1 MSSNKYSEE
10 MEQQIIAAVS
20 SSTVI
25 DYASQKLA
33 MASLAETCEYTEK
46 ELSAKLRHM
55 AKSNDKIQC
64 FFLPKYET
72 KKGEKPRSKNLLV
85 SDLEALTGLE
95 LESLVNANRQIIV
108 DLLDFIK
115 SHALKAD

>member
-1 MSSNKYSEE
+1 MSNKYSEE

-20 SSTVI
+20 SKDVVG
-25 DYASQKLA
+25 YVSQKHAMLQLA
-33 MASLAETCEYTEK
+33 RECEYTEK

-64 FFLPKYET
+64 FYLPKYET
-72 KKGEKPRSKNLLV
+72 KKGEKPRSKALLV

-95 LESLVNANRQIIV
+95 LESLVNANRQVIV